1 MRFYREKCLAV
12 FMEKIDDWL
21 PSIMIQKLLFLL
33 CESQDNK
40 IYDFMPYKYGC
51 YSMQLSQDL
60 RNLVKDGYLLCEEDG
75 TSHKYKIS
83 RNDLGLKKLIEEEDN
98 LIINKIIRRYSDLQK
113 NDLIKH
119 IYLNYPF
126 FSINSVMAKE
136 LLSEN
141 ELFKINRHRPHNE
154 EKTLMT
160 IGYEGLSLEK
170 YMVILIKNDVHVLCD
185 VRKNAYSQKFGF
197 SKAQL
202 EKACEGTKIK
212 YIHLPN
218 LGIITEKRKDLKEQ
232 SDYDILFD
240 EYETT
245 TLLEAKDE
253 LNYLYKL
260 LQKENRIA
268 LTCFEKDPK
277 QCHRSRI
284 AKKLMSIPQCNYTL
298 KNLRINGED

>member
-197 SKAQL
+197 SKTQL